1 MRIVSLLVIAVLAAS
16 AIADTPTTQPHGPKE
31 ALKSFVAALAEGRPS
46 EIPPLCQADSPQ
58 AAAVVGDFADVAS
71 AMAIL
76 RKSVTAKFGADA
88 TDQVVPL
95 MKLPDDIDPLVEKT
109 QGDKC
114 EVQDSD
120 GIVVAYMVRVGG
132 VWKVDVAALLASG
145 DYTNGHAY
153 FSGLARAI
161 RQTAGDIDSGKLKD
175 ADSARDVLRARQDN
189 AEQPT
194 TAP

>member
-1 MRIVSLLVIAVLAAS
+1 MRILLALLLVSTAA
-16 AIADTPTTQPHGPKE
+16 ADVPATQPAGPKA
-31 ALKSFVAALAEGRPS
+31 ALRSFVAALAEGRPS
-46 EIPPLCQADSPQ
+46 EIPPLCQADNPQ
-58 AAAVVGDFADVAS
+58 TTTAVGDFQDVAS

-76 RKSVTAKFGADA
+76 RKSVTAKFGVDA

-95 MKLPDDIDPLVEKT
+95 MKLPDDIDPLIDKT
-109 QGDKC
+109 QGDKS
-114 EVQDSD
+114 EVQDSS

-132 VWKVDVAALLASG
+132 AWKVDVAALLASG
-145 DYTNGHAY
+145 DYANGHAY

-161 RQTAGDIDSGKLKD
+161 RQTAGDIDSGKLAD
-175 ADSARDVLRARQDN
+175 AESARDVLRARQDN